1 MTQPKFTPEQEAWIT
16 ETLSEAPEPS
26 TQQMD
31 VVLAQFR
38 KGAYAHHTQAA

>member
-1 MTQPKFTPEQEAWIT
+1 MKQPEFTPEQEAWIT
-16 ETLSEAPEPS
+16 ETLSRAPEPS